1 MVNVSL
7 ANLFSVTGR
16 FQRSVHLERDFYTE
30 NALDGYVLTGTAQE
44 TLLRVVS
51 ALENGATS
59 KAWSLTGPYGS
70 GKSAFALFAAKLLG
84 HADSPTTQ
92 QALELLEQGNAS
104 LYRRFISANGTGQF
118 PTDFCPVLISGE
130 RAPITTSLLRGLEH
144 GVASFNGTLPSNS
157 VLQQIKNLLK
167 TAGNGSPPQASDI
180 TAVFEAA
187 TQQIC
192 SDGGSGLLVVID
204 ELGKF
209 LEYAAQHP
217 DHGDVFVLQD
227 LAEFAARS
235 GETPLLLLTILH
247 QAFEQ
252 YAQRAAKSQREEWAK
267 VQGRFEDVAFMEP
280 TEQVLRLTGEALTT
294 RSEIVPKPDLA
305 IAVDLQ
311 LKPRQLDEHE
321 FIQLLERCLPLHPT
335 VALLIG
341 PLFRRFAQNE
351 RSLFAFLGSN
361 EPHGLQD
368 FLFNQSY
375 DGRSLPLFSLAN
387 LYDYINT
394 ALGNRLYA
402 SRDSKK
408 WAEIASAIQRLP
420 EPSPMT
426 VRLIKTIGLLGAVGE
441 VIPNLKASKQVL
453 RYALDNDTAEF
464 AEEFADALETLEERS
479 IVIYRRYNDAYAPWE
494 GSDIDVEEKLREAST
509 HIDPSLRVAANLS
522 RLLPQRPLVAKR
534 HLLQTG
540 TMRYF
545 AVRYSDLENFEA
557 DLHAPLEDADGLI
570 LYALP
575 EDELEVKRLLE
586 KASAAGTANR
596 KNVLIAIPRSIGFL
610 REAVLELARL
620 RWVEEKT
627 PGLDGDETAR
637 REILARLAVAE
648 HDVASRLDAI
658 FGENSEETC
667 IWYHKG
673 QPVQIDSQ
681 RARNAY
687 LSTIC
692 DEVYDETPI
701 LQNELINRRKISGS
715 VATARRKLIQ
725 AMLENGGE
733 EKLGITGYP
742 PEMSIYLSLLR
753 DTGIHRS
760 VEGVWGFH
768 PPELSDKN
776 RMGPT
781 WKAIETFL
789 GECEM
794 TRQPITKL
802 YERLAAPP
810 LGVRSGPL
818 PILLCA
824 TILHYRTEIALY
836 ENGSFVADISMPVFE
851 RLIKAPEKF
860 ELKRFRIDSIRSDVL
875 GQLLAVLKP
884 EKINI
889 GGSYTLA
896 TVIKPQAAMNDVD
909 LLVDLLTVVTPLM
922 RFIAELPKY
931 TLLTQTLSEEAKN
944 LRKTVLDAREPDA
957 LIFEQLPKAMGCPP
971 FRADAAS
978 EASAVDGF
986 FKRLQDALAELGGA
1000 YDILLNSIEQL
1011 LVSAFALKQTN
1022 DELRRELASR
1032 AESLLAVTVETRLKG
1047 FLIRACDLG
1056 LDFTGWLEAIATFLA
1071 NKPPSSWNDT
1081 DKAQFEVN
1089 LSELARKFHHF
1100 EAVSY
1105 ENRPHAE
1112 QSPAGESIRIG
1123 ITRPNQREQERVVD
1137 LPSTT
1142 KGQVS
1147 ELERAIE
1154 KVFEKF
1160 GVAENT
1166 EHCLAVIAQLS
1177 EKLMKQQEN

>member
-7 ANLFSVTGR
+7 ADLFSVTGR

-280 TEQVLRLTGEALTT
+280 TEQVLRLTGEALTS
-294 RSEIVPKPDLA
+294 RSEIVPKPDTA
-305 IAVDLQ
+305 IAVDLE

-351 RSLFAFLGSN
+351 RSLFAFLSSN

-368 FLFNQSY
+368 FLFNQRY

-408 WAEIASAIQRLP
+408 WAEIASAIQRLS

-453 RYALDNDTAEF
+453 RYALDDDTAEF
-464 AEEFADALETLEERS
+464 AEEFADALETLEKRS

-534 HLLQTG
+534 HLFQTG

-586 KASAAGTANR
+586 KASAAGTANG

-692 DEVYDETPI
+692 DEVYDETSI

-725 AMLENGGE
+725 AMLENGAE

-742 PEMSIYLSLLR
+742 PEMSVYLSLLR

-760 VEGVWGFH
+760 VKGVWGFH

-824 TILHYRTEIALY
+824 AMLHYRTEIALY

-860 ELKRFRIDSIRSDVL
+860 ELKRFRLSGVRADVL
-875 GQLLAVLKP
+875 SQFVEVLKQP
-884 EKINI
+884 A
-889 GGSYTLA
+889 A
-896 TVIKPQAAMNDVD
+896 TETPD
-909 LLVDLLTVVTPLM
+909 LLPIVTPLM

-931 TLLTQTLSEEAKN
+931 TSLTQTLSEESKN
-944 LRKTVLDAREPDA
+944 LRKIVQDAREPDA
-957 LIFEQLPKAMGCPP
+957 LIFEQLPKAMGYPP
-971 FRADAAS
+971 FRADAVP
-978 EASAVDGF
+978 EASAVDAF

-1022 DELRRELASR
+1022 DELRWELASR

-1123 ITRPNQREQERVVD
+1123 ITRLNQREQERVVT
-1137 LPSTT
+1137 LPPTAE
-1142 KGQVS
+1142 KQAS
-1147 ELERAIE
+1147 ELECAIE
-1154 KVFEKF
+1154 EVLEKF
-1160 GVAENT
+1160 GRDEDK
-1166 EHCLAVIAQLS
+1166 EHHLAVLARISQ
-1177 EKLMKQQEN
+1177 KLMQQLEN

>member
-84 HADSPTTQ
+84 HADSPPTQ
-92 QALELLEQGNAS
+92 QALELLKQGNAS

-235 GETPLLLLTILH
+235 GETPLLLVTILH

-280 TEQVLRLTGEALTT
+280 TEQVLRLIGEALTT
-294 RSEIVPKPDLA
+294 HSEIAPKPNFA
-305 IAVDLQ
+305 IAVDLE

-375 DGRSLPLFSLAN
+375 DGRSLPLFSLAH

-453 RYALDNDTAEF
+453 RYALDDDTAEF
-464 AEEFADALETLEERS
+464 AEEFADALETLEKRS

-509 HIDPSLRVAANLS
+509 HIDPNLRVAANLS

-534 HLLQTG
+534 HLFQTG

-596 KNVLIAIPRSIGFL
+596 KNVVIAIPRSIGFL

-637 REILARLAVAE
+637 RELTARLAEAAQ
-648 HDVASRLDAI
+648 DVASRLDAI

-715 VATARRKLIQ
+715 VTTARRKLVQ
-725 AMLENGGE
+725 AMLENGGKE
-733 EKLGITGYP
+733 NLGIIKYP
-742 PEMSIYLSLLR
+742 PEMTIYSSVLST
-753 DTGIHRS
+753 TGIHRP
-760 VEGVWGFH
+760 VAGVWGFH
-768 PPELSDKN
+768 PPAPADKN

-794 TRQPITKL
+794 TRQPVTKL

-824 TILHYRTEIALY
+824 AMLHYRTEIALY

-860 ELKRFRIDSIRSDVL
+860 ELKRFRLSGVRTDVL
-875 GQLLAVLKP
+875 SQFVEVLKQP
-884 EKINI
+884 A
-889 GGSYTLA
+889 A
-896 TVIKPQAAMNDVD
+896 TDTP
-909 LLVDLLTVVTPLM
+909 DLLTIVAPLM

-931 TLLTQTLSEEAKN
+931 TLLRQTLSEEAKN

-957 LIFEQLPKAMGCPP
+957 LIFEQLPKAMGYPP
-971 FRADAAS
+971 FRADAAP
-978 EASAVDGF
+978 EASTVDAF

-1011 LVSAFALKQTN
+1011 LGSAFALKQVN
-1022 DELRRELASR
+1022 EALRRELASR

-1071 NKPPSSWNDT
+1071 NKPPSSWNDADT
-1081 DKAQFEVN
+1081 AQFEVN

-1112 QSPAGESIRIG
+1112 QSSAGESIRIG

-1142 KGQVS
+1142 KEQAS

-1154 KVFEKF
+1154 EVFEKF

>member
-30 NALDGYVLTGTAQE
+30 NALEGYVLTGTAQE

-84 HADSPTTQ
+84 YADSPTTQ
-92 QALELLEQGNAS
+92 QALELLKQGNAS

-217 DHGDVFVLQD
+217 DHGDVFVLQN

-280 TEQVLRLTGEALTT
+280 TEQVLRLIGEALTT

-305 IAVDLQ
+305 IAVGLE
-311 LKPRQLDEHE
+311 LKPRQLDERE

-351 RSLFAFLGSN
+351 RSLFAFLSSN

-368 FLFNQSY
+368 FLFNQRY

-420 EPSPMT
+420 DLSPMT

-441 VIPNLKASKQVL
+441 VIPNLKASKDVL
-453 RYALDNDTAEF
+453 RYALDDDTAEF
-464 AEEFADALETLEERS
+464 AEEFAYALETLEKRS
-479 IVIYRRYNDAYAPWE
+479 IVIYRRYNDAYALWE
-494 GSDIDVEEKLREAST
+494 GSDIDIDAKLREASK
-509 HIDPSLRVAANLS
+509 HVDPNLRVATNLS

-557 DLHAPLEDADGLI
+557 DLHAPIEEADGLI

-658 FGENSEETC
+658 FGENSEKTC

-681 RARNAY
+681 RARNVY
-687 LSTIC
+687 LSAIC
-692 DEVYDETPI
+692 DEVYDETSI
-701 LQNELINRRKISGS
+701 LQNELINRRKISAT

-725 AMLENGGE
+725 AMLENGAE

-760 VEGVWGFH
+760 VKGVWGFH
-768 PPELSDKN
+768 PPELWDKN

-794 TRQPITKL
+794 TRRPVMKL

-824 TILHYRTEIALY
+824 AMLHYRTEIALY

-860 ELKRFRIDSIRSDVL
+860 ELKRFRLSGVRADVL
-875 GQLLAVLKP
+875 SQFVEVLKQP
-884 EKINI
+884 A
-889 GGSYTLA
+889 A
-896 TVIKPQAAMNDVD
+896 TDTP
-909 LLVDLLTVVTPLM
+909 DLLTIVAPLM

-971 FRADAAS
+971 FRADAAP
-978 EASAVDGF
+978 EASTVKASPHLVGKSPDAF

-1011 LVSAFALKQTN
+1011 LVSAFALKQVN
-1022 DELRRELASR
+1022 EALRRELASR

-1071 NKPPSSWNDT
+1071 DKPPSSWNDT

-1105 ENRPHAE
+1105 EHRPHAE

-1142 KGQVS
+1142 KEQAS

>member
-92 QALELLEQGNAS
+92 QALELLKQGNAS

-144 GVASFNGTLPSNS
+144 GVDSFNGTLSSNS

-192 SDGGSGLLVVID
+192 SAGGSGLLVVID

-280 TEQVLRLTGEALTT
+280 TEQVLRLIGEALTT

-305 IAVDLQ
+305 IAADLQ

-351 RSLFAFLGSN
+351 RSLFAFLSSN

-368 FLFNQSY
+368 FLFNQRY

-453 RYALDNDTAEF
+453 RYTLDNDTAEF
-464 AEEFADALETLEERS
+464 AEEFADALETLEKRS

-534 HLLQTG
+534 HLFQTG

-586 KASAAGTANR
+586 KASASGTANR
-596 KNVLIAIPRSIGFL
+596 KNVLMAIPRSIGFL

-637 REILARLAVAE
+637 REISARLAVAE

-687 LSTIC
+687 MSTIC

-725 AMLENGGE
+725 AMLENGAE
-733 EKLGITGYP
+733 EQLGITGYP

-760 VEGVWGFH
+760 VKGVWGFH
-768 PPELSDKN
+768 PPAPADKN

-824 TILHYRTEIALY
+824 AMLHYRTEIALY

-860 ELKRFRIDSIRSDVL
+860 ELKRFRLSGVRADVL
-875 GQLLAVLKP
+875 SQFVEVLKQP
-884 EKINI
+884 A
-889 GGSYTLA
+889 A
-896 TVIKPQAAMNDVD
+896 TDTP
-909 LLVDLLTVVTPLM
+909 DLLTIVAPLM

-971 FRADAAS
+971 FRADAAP
-978 EASAVDGF
+978 EASTVKASPHLVGKSPDAF
-986 FKRLQDALAELGGA
+986 FKRLQDALAELGEV

-1011 LVSAFALKQTN
+1011 LVSAFALKQVN
-1022 DELRRELASR
+1022 EGLRRELASR

-1071 NKPPSSWNDT
+1071 DKPPSSWNDT

-1123 ITRPNQREQERVVD
+1123 ITRLNQREQERVVT
-1137 LPSTT
+1137 LPPTAE
-1142 KGQVS
+1142 KQAS
-1147 ELERAIE
+1147 ELESAIE
-1154 KVFEKF
+1154 EVLKKF
-1160 GVAENT
+1160 GRDEDK
-1166 EHCLAVIAQLS
+1166 EHHLAVLARISQ
-1177 EKLMKQQEN
+1177 KLMQQLKN

>member
-92 QALELLEQGNAS
+92 QALELLKQGNAS

-144 GVASFNGTLPSNS
+144 GFASFNGTLPSNS

-180 TAVFEAA
+180 TTVFEAA

-280 TEQVLRLTGEALTT
+280 TEQVLRLIGEALTT

-305 IAVDLQ
+305 IAADLQ

-351 RSLFAFLGSN
+351 RSLFAFLSSN

-368 FLFNQSY
+368 FLFNQRY

-453 RYALDNDTAEF
+453 RYALDDDTAEF
-464 AEEFADALETLEERS
+464 AEEFADALETLEKRS

-509 HIDPSLRVAANLS
+509 HIDPNLRVAANLS

-534 HLLQTG
+534 HLFQTG

-575 EDELEVKRLLE
+575 EDDLEVKRLLE

-610 REAVLELARL
+610 REAVFELARL

-692 DEVYDETPI
+692 DEVYDETSI

-725 AMLENGGE
+725 AMLENGAE

-753 DTGIHRS
+753 DTGIHRF

-768 PPELSDKN
+768 PPEFSDKN
-776 RMGPT
+776 RMRPT

-824 TILHYRTEIALY
+824 AMLHYRTEIALY

-860 ELKRFRIDSIRSDVL
+860 ELKRFRLSGVRADVL
-875 GQLLAVLKP
+875 SQFVEVLKQP
-884 EKINI
+884 A
-889 GGSYTLA
+889 A
-896 TVIKPQAAMNDVD
+896 TETP
-909 LLVDLLTVVTPLM
+909 DLLTIVAPLM

-957 LIFEQLPKAMGCPP
+957 LIFEQLPKAMRCPP
-971 FRADAAS
+971 FRADAAP
-978 EASAVDGF
+978 EASAVKASPHLMGRSPDAF

-1011 LVSAFALKQTN
+1011 LVSAFALKQVN
-1022 DELRRELASR
+1022 EALRSELASR

-1071 NKPPSSWNDT
+1071 DKPPSSWNDT
-1081 DKAQFEVN
+1081 DTAQFEVN

-1123 ITRPNQREQERVVD
+1123 ITRLNQREQERVVT
-1137 LPSTT
+1137 LPPTAE
-1142 KGQVS
+1142 KQAS

-1154 KVFEKF
+1154 EVLKKF
-1160 GVAENT
+1160 GRDEDK
-1166 EHCLAVIAQLS
+1166 EHHLAVLARISQ
-1177 EKLMKQQEN
+1177 KLMQQLKN

>member
-7 ANLFSVTGR
+7 AELFSITGR

-30 NALDGYVLTGTAQE
+30 NALEGYILTGTAQE

-84 HADSPTTQ
+84 NADSPTTQ
-92 QALELLEQGNAS
+92 QALELLKQGNAS

-130 RAPITTSLLRGLEH
+130 RAPITTSLLHGLEH
-144 GVASFNGTLPSNS
+144 GVASFNGTFPSNS
-157 VLQQIKNLLK
+157 VLQQIKNLRK
-167 TAGNGSPPQASDI
+167 SAENGSPPQASDI

-209 LEYAAQHP
+209 VEYAVQHP
-217 DHGDVFVLQD
+217 ERGDVFVLQS

-252 YAQRAAKSQREEWAK
+252 YAQRAAKFQREEWAK

-280 TEQVLRLTGEALTT
+280 TEQVLRLIGEALTT
-294 RSEIVPKPDLA
+294 HSEIVTKPDLA
-305 IAVDLQ
+305 IAVNLE

-341 PLFRRFAQNE
+341 SLFRRFAQNE
-351 RSLFAFLGSN
+351 RSLFAFLSSN

-453 RYALDNDTAEF
+453 RYALDDDSAAFTGEF
-464 AEEFADALETLEERS
+464 TEALETLEKRS
-479 IVIYRRYNDAYAPWE
+479 IVIYRRYNDAYALWE

-509 HIDPSLRVAANLS
+509 HIDPNLRVATDLS

-534 HLLQTG
+534 HLFQTG

-545 AVRYSDLENFEA
+545 AVRYSALENFEA
-557 DLHAPLEDADGLI
+557 DLHEPLEDADGLI

-575 EDELEVKRLLE
+575 EDELEVARLLE

-596 KNVLIAIPRSIGFL
+596 KNVLVAIPRSIGFL
-610 REAVLELARL
+610 RDAVLELARL
-620 RWVEEKT
+620 RWVDEKT
-627 PGLDGDETAR
+627 PALEGDETAR
-637 REILARLAVAE
+637 RELTARLAEAAQ
-648 HDVASRLDAI
+648 DVASHLDAI
-658 FGENSEETC
+658 FGENSEKTC

-681 RARNAY
+681 RTRNVH
-687 LSTIC
+687 LSAIC

-725 AMLENGGE
+725 AMLENGAE

-742 PEMSIYLSLLR
+742 SEMSIYLSLLR

-760 VEGVWGFH
+760 VKGVWGFH
-768 PPELSDKN
+768 PPEPSDKN

-789 GECEM
+789 GECEVA
-794 TRQPITKL
+794 RQPIVKL

-810 LGVRSGPL
+810 LGVRSGPM

-824 TILHYRTEIALY
+824 AMLHYKTEIALY

-860 ELKRFRIDSIRSDVL
+860 ELKRFRLSGVRTDVL
-875 GQLLAVLKP
+875 SQFVGVLKQP
-884 EKINI
+884 A
-889 GGSYTLA
+889 A
-896 TVIKPQAAMNDVD
+896 TETPN
-909 LLVDLLTVVTPLM
+909 LLTIVTPLM
-922 RFIAELPKY
+922 CFIAELPKY

-957 LIFEQLPKAMGCPP
+957 LIFEQLPETMGCLA
-971 FRADAAS
+971 FRADVAS
-978 EASAVDGF
+978 DANAVDVF
-986 FKRLQDALAELGGA
+986 FKKLQDALAELGGA
-1000 YDILLNSIEQL
+1000 YDILLNAIEQL
-1011 LVSAFALKQTN
+1011 LVSAFALKQSN
-1022 DELRRELASR
+1022 EELRRELAGR
-1032 AESLLAVTVETRLKG
+1032 AESLLAVTVDTRLKG

-1089 LSELARKFHHF
+1089 LSELARKFHHL

-1105 ENRPHAE
+1105 EHRPHAE

-1123 ITRPNQREQERVVD
+1123 ITRLNQREQERVVT
-1137 LPSTT
+1137 LPPTVE
-1142 KGQVS
+1142 KQAS

-1154 KVFEKF
+1154 EVLEKF
-1160 GVAENT
+1160 GRDEDK
-1166 EHCLAVIAQLS
+1166 EHHLAVLARISQ
-1177 EKLMKQQEN
+1177 KLMQQLEN

>member
-1 MVNVSL
+1 MSKGTL
-7 ANLFSVTGR
+7 SELFRVTGR

-84 HADSPTTQ
+84 HSNSPTTQ
-92 QALELLEQGNAS
+92 QALELLKQGNAS
-104 LYRRFISANGTGQF
+104 LYRRFISANGTGQL
-118 PTDFCPVLISGE
+118 PPEFCPVLISGE

-144 GVASFNGTLPSNS
+144 GIASFNGTPPANS

-167 TAGNGSPPQASDI
+167 TAENGSPLQASDI
-180 TAVFEAA
+180 TAVFEGA
-187 TQQIC
+187 TQQVC

-235 GETPLLLLTILH
+235 GKTPLLLLTILH

-252 YAQRAAKSQREEWAK
+252 YAQRGAKSQREEWAK

-280 TEQVLRLTGEALTT
+280 TEQVLRLIGEALTT
-294 RSEIVPKPDLA
+294 HSEIVPKPDLA
-305 IAVDLQ
+305 IAVNLE
-311 LKPRQLDEHE
+311 LKPRQLDKHE
-321 FIQLLERCLPLHPT
+321 FIQLLERCLPLHPS

-368 FLFNQSY
+368 FLFHQRY
-375 DGRSLPLFSLAN
+375 DGRALPLFSLAN

-394 ALGNRLYA
+394 ALGNRLYE

-408 WAEIASAIQRLP
+408 WSEIESAIQRLP
-420 EPSPMT
+420 EPTLMT

-441 VIPNLKASKQVL
+441 VIPNLKSSKQVL
-453 RYALDNDTAEF
+453 RYALDDGTVEF
-464 AEEFADALETLEERS
+464 AEEFRDALGTLEKRS
-479 IVIYRRYNDAYAPWE
+479 IVIYRRYNDAYALWE
-494 GSDIDVEEKLREAST
+494 GSDIDIEAKLREASK
-509 HIDPSLRVAANLS
+509 HVNPNLRVAKDLE

-540 TMRYF
+540 TMRCF
-545 AVRYSDLENFEA
+545 NIRFSDVEGFEA
-557 DLHAPLEDADGLI
+557 DLRAPLNDADCVV
-570 LYALP
+570 LYVLP
-575 EDELEVKRLLE
+575 EDELEMRQLME
-586 KASAAGTANR
+586 KAAAPEVADR
-596 KNVLIAIPRSIGFL
+596 KDVLIAMPRSIGFL
-610 REAVLELARL
+610 RDAVHELARL

-627 PGLDGDETAR
+627 PELQGDETAR
-637 REILARLAVAE
+637 RELLARLAVAE

-658 FGENSEETC
+658 FGETSEEIC

-673 QPVQIDSQ
+673 EPVQIDSQ
-681 RARNAY
+681 RVRNVY

-692 DEVYDETPI
+692 DEVYTETPI
-701 LQNELINRRKISGS
+701 LQNELINRHKISGS
-715 VATARRKLIQ
+715 VTTARRKLIQ

-742 PEMSIYLSLLR
+742 PEMSIYLSLLK

-760 VEGVWGFH
+760 VEEVWGFH
-768 PPELSDKN
+768 PPEPSDKN

-789 GECEM
+789 GECEVA
-794 TRQPITKL
+794 RQPVVKL
-802 YERLAAPP
+802 YERLSAPP

-824 TILHYRTEIALY
+824 AMLHYKTEVALY
-836 ENGSFVADISMPVFE
+836 ENGSFVADVSMPVFE

-860 ELKRFRIDSIRSDVL
+860 ELKRFRLAGVRKDVL
-875 GQLLAVLKP
+875 SQFVGVLRQP
-884 EKINI
+884 
-889 GGSYTLA
+889 A
-896 TVIKPQAAMNDVD
+896 TDTP
-909 LLVDLLTVVTPLM
+909 DLLTIVTPLM
-922 RFIAELPKY
+922 RFIAGLPKY

-944 LRKTVLDAREPDA
+944 LRKTVLDAREPDM
-957 LIFEQLPKAMGCPP
+957 LIFEQLPEAMGCPA
-971 FRADAAS
+971 FRADAAPD
-978 EASAVDGF
+978 ANTVDTF
-986 FKRLQDALAELGGA
+986 FKKLQDALAELGDA
-1000 YDILLNSIEQL
+1000 YDILRKSIEQHL
-1011 LVSAFALKQTN
+1011 GLAFALKQTN
-1022 DELRRELASR
+1022 EGLRRELAGKV
-1032 AESLLAVTVETRLKG
+1032 ESLLEVPVETRLKG
-1047 FLIRACDLG
+1047 FLIHACDFG
-1056 LDFTGWLEAIATFLA
+1056 LNFTSWLEAIATILA

-1105 ENRPHAE
+1105 ENLHHVG

-1123 ITRPNQREQERVVD
+1123 ITRPNQREQERVVA
-1137 LPSTT
+1137 LPSPTE
-1142 KGQVS
+1142 GQAAK
-1147 ELERAIE
+1147 LEHAIE
-1154 KVFEKF
+1154 QVFEKF

-1166 EHCLAVIAQLS
+1166 EHCLAVIARLS
-1177 EKLMKQQEN
+1177 EKLMQQLEN

>member
-1 MVNVSL
+1 MTNVSL
-7 ANLFSVTGR
+7 AELFSVTGR

-84 HADSPTTQ
+84 HSDSPTTQ
-92 QALELLEQGNAS
+92 QALALLKQGNAS
-104 LYRRFISANGTGQF
+104 LHRQFISANGKG
-118 PTDFCPVLISGE
+118 PVPPNFCPVLISGE
-130 RAPITTSLLRGLEH
+130 RAPITTALLRGLED
-144 GVASFNGTLPSNS
+144 GLASFNGTPPSNS
-157 VLQQIKNLLK
+157 VLQQIKTLLK
-167 TAGNGSPPQASDI
+167 TTENGAPPPASDI
-180 TAVFEAA
+180 TTVFEEA

-192 SDGGSGLLVVID
+192 LDGGSGLLLVID

-217 DHGDVFVLQD
+217 DRGDVFVLQS

-235 GETPLLLLTILH
+235 GKTPLLLLTILH

-267 VQGRFEDVAFMEP
+267 VQGRFEDIAFTEP
-280 TEQVLRLTGEALTT
+280 TEQVLRLIGEALTT
-294 RSEIVPKPDLA
+294 HSEIVPKLNLA
-305 IAVDLQ
+305 IAVDLE

-335 VALLIG
+335 VALLSG
-341 PLFRRFAQNE
+341 SLFRRFAQNE

-368 FLFNQSY
+368 FLLNQFY
-375 DGRSLPLFSLAN
+375 DERALPLFSLEN
-387 LYDYINT
+387 LYDYITT
-394 ALGNRLYA
+394 ALANRLYT
-402 SRDSKK
+402 SRGGKK
-408 WAEIASAIQRLP
+408 WAEIESAIQRLP
-420 EPSPMT
+420 DPSPMT
-426 VRLIKTIGLLGAVGE
+426 VRLIKTIGLLNAVGE
-441 VIPNLKASKQVL
+441 VSRNLKASDQML
-453 RYALDNDTAEF
+453 RYALDDGTAEF
-464 AEEFADALETLEERS
+464 AEAFTYALETLEKRS
-479 IVIYRRYNDAYAPWE
+479 IVTYRRYNDAYALWE
-494 GSDIDVEEKLREAST
+494 GSDIDIEVALREASK
-509 HIDPSLRVAANLS
+509 HVAPNLRVAKDLE
-522 RLLPQRPLVAKR
+522 RLLPQRPLIAKR
-534 HLLQTG
+534 HLFQTG

-545 AVRYSDLENFEA
+545 SVRYSELEDFDA
-557 DLHAPLEDADGLI
+557 DLRAPLDDADGLV
-570 LYALP
+570 LYTLP
-575 EDELEVKRLLE
+575 EDELEIAHLAE
-586 KASAAGTANR
+586 KASAAEAVNR
-596 KNVLIAIPRSIGFL
+596 KEVLIAIPRSIGFL
-610 REAVLELARL
+610 RDAVHELARL

-627 PGLDGDETAR
+627 PELEGDETAR
-637 REILARLAVAE
+637 RELSARLAVAE
-648 HDVASRLDAI
+648 HDVASRLEAI
-658 FGENSEETC
+658 FGGNSEETC

-673 QPVQIDSQ
+673 QPVPIDSQ

-692 DEVYDETPI
+692 DEVYYETPI
-701 LQNELINRRKISGS
+701 LQNELINRRKVSAT

-733 EKLGITGYP
+733 EKLGITRYP
-742 PEMSIYLSLLR
+742 PEMSIYLSLLW

-760 VEGVWGFH
+760 VAGVWGFH
-768 PPELSDKN
+768 PPEPSDKN

-789 GECEM
+789 GECEVA
-794 TRQPITKL
+794 RQPVVKL
-802 YERLAAPP
+802 YERLSAPP

-824 TILHYRTEIALY
+824 AMLHYKTEIALY
-836 ENGSFVADISMPVFE
+836 ENGSFVADVSMPVFE

-860 ELKRFRIDSIRSDVL
+860 ELKRFRLAGVRTDVL
-875 GQLLAVLKP
+875 SQLGGVLKQP
-884 EKINI
+884 AEADTPN
-889 GGSYTLA
+889 
-896 TVIKPQAAMNDVD
+896 
-909 LLVDLLTVVTPLM
+909 LLTIVTPLM

-957 LIFEQLPKAMGCPP
+957 LIFQQMPEVLGCNA
-971 FRADAAS
+971 FRDDAAPD
-978 EASAVDGF
+978 ANAVDAF
-986 FKRLQDALAELGGA
+986 FKKLQDALAELGGA

-1022 DELRRELASR
+1022 EELRRELAGR

-1056 LDFTGWLEAIATFLA
+1056 LNFTGWLEAIATFLA

-1105 ENRPHAE
+1105 ENRSHVE
-1112 QSPAGESIRIG
+1112 QPSAGESIRIG
-1123 ITRPNQREQERVVD
+1123 ITRPNQREQERVVA
-1137 LPSTT
+1137 LPSPTE
-1142 KGQVS
+1142 KQAA
-1147 ELERAIE
+1147 ELESAIE
-1154 KVFEKF
+1154 RVFKDF
-1160 GVAENT
+1160 GMAENT
-1166 EHCLAVIAQLS
+1166 EHCLAVIARLS
-1177 EKLMKQQEN
+1177 EKLMQQLEN

>member
-84 HADSPTTQ
+84 YADSPTTQ
-92 QALELLEQGNAS
+92 QALELLKQGNAS

-157 VLQQIKNLLK
+157 VLQQIKNLRK

-280 TEQVLRLTGEALTT
+280 TEQVLRLIGEALTT
-294 RSEIVPKPDLA
+294 HSEIAPKPNFA
-305 IAVDLQ
+305 IAVDLE
-311 LKPRQLDEHE
+311 LKPRQLDESE

-394 ALGNRLYA
+394 AIGNRLYA

-453 RYALDNDTAEF
+453 RYALDDDTAEF
-464 AEEFADALETLEERS
+464 AEEFAYALETLEKRS

-509 HIDPSLRVAANLS
+509 HIDPNLRVAANLS

-534 HLLQTG
+534 HLFQTG

-545 AVRYSDLENFEA
+545 AVRYSDFENFEA

-637 REILARLAVAE
+637 REISARLAVAE

-673 QPVQIDSQ
+673 QPVQIDLQ

-725 AMLENGGE
+725 AMLENGAE

-760 VEGVWGFH
+760 VKGVWGFH

-776 RMGPT
+776 RMEPT
-781 WKAIETFL
+781 WKAIAAFL

-860 ELKRFRIDSIRSDVL
+860 ELKRFRLSGVRTDVL
-875 GQLLAVLKP
+875 SQFVEVLKQP
-884 EKINI
+884 A
-889 GGSYTLA
+889 A
-896 TVIKPQAAMNDVD
+896 TDTP
-909 LLVDLLTVVTPLM
+909 DLLTIVAPLM

-931 TLLTQTLSEEAKN
+931 TLLTQTLSEEAKT

-971 FRADAAS
+971 FRADAAP
-978 EASAVDGF
+978 EASAVKASPHLMGRSPDAF

-1011 LVSAFALKQTN
+1011 LGSAFALKQVN
-1022 DELRRELASR
+1022 EALRRELASR

-1081 DKAQFEVN
+1081 DTAQFEVN

-1142 KGQVS
+1142 KEQAS

>member
-1 MVNVSL
+1 MNKGALSK
-7 ANLFSVTGR
+7 LFRVTGR

-267 VQGRFEDVAFMEP
+267 VRGRFEDVAFMEP
-280 TEQVLRLTGEALTT
+280 TEQVLRLIGEALTT
-294 RSEIVPKPDLA
+294 HSEIARKPNFA
-305 IAVDLQ
+305 SAVNLE
-311 LKPRQLDEHE
+311 LKPRQLDKHE
-321 FIQLLERCLPLHPT
+321 FTQLLERCLPLHPT

-375 DGRSLPLFSLAN
+375 DGRSLPLFSLAH

-453 RYALDNDTAEF
+453 RYALNDDIAEF
-464 AEEFADALETLEERS
+464 AEEFTEALETLERRS
-479 IVIYRRYNDAYAPWE
+479 IVIYRRYNDAYALWE

-509 HIDPSLRVAANLS
+509 HIDPNLRVATDLS

-534 HLLQTG
+534 HLFQTC
-540 TMRYF
+540 TMRCF
-545 AVRYSDLENFEA
+545 DVRFSDLEGFEA
-557 DLHAPLEDADGLI
+557 DLRAPLDDADGLV
-570 LYALP
+570 LFALP
-575 EDELEVKRLLE
+575 ENELEVTQLVE
-586 KASAAGTANR
+586 KASELADRQA
-596 KNVLIAIPRSIGFL
+596 VLIAIPRAIGFL
-610 REAVLELARL
+610 RDAVLELACL

-658 FGENSEETC
+658 FEETC

-681 RARNAY
+681 RARNVY

-725 AMLENGGE
+725 AMLENGAE
-733 EKLGITGYP
+733 EQLGITGYP

-760 VEGVWGFH
+760 VKGVWGFH
-768 PPELSDKN
+768 PPAPADKN

-824 TILHYRTEIALY
+824 AMLHYRTEIALY

-860 ELKRFRIDSIRSDVL
+860 ELKRFRLSGVRADVL
-875 GQLLAVLKP
+875 SQFVEVLKQP
-884 EKINI
+884 A
-889 GGSYTLA
+889 A
-896 TVIKPQAAMNDVD
+896 TDTP
-909 LLVDLLTVVTPLM
+909 DLLTIVAPLM

-971 FRADAAS
+971 FRADAAP
-978 EASAVDGF
+978 EASTVKASPHLVGKSPDAF
-986 FKRLQDALAELGGA
+986 FKRLQDALAELGEV

-1011 LVSAFALKQTN
+1011 LVSAFALKQVN
-1022 DELRRELASR
+1022 EALRRELASR

-1071 NKPPSSWNDT
+1071 DKPPSSWNDT
-1081 DKAQFEVN
+1081 DTAQFEVN

-1123 ITRPNQREQERVVD
+1123 ITRLNQREQERVVT
-1137 LPSTT
+1137 LPPTAE
-1142 KGQVS
+1142 KQAS

-1154 KVFEKF
+1154 EVLKKF
-1160 GVAENT
+1160 GRDEDK
-1166 EHCLAVIAQLS
+1166 EHHLAVLARISQ
-1177 EKLMKQQEN
+1177 KLMQQLKN